1 MASYH
6 LQIVTPDGPR
16 FDGQAEKLIVRA
28 SEGDVCILARH
39 INYVTAL
46 GMGVARITVDGQV
59 RRAACIGGMLSVHN
73 GEVKLVASAFEWAED
88 IDLDRARRAGD
99 IAGEKLSHRDQM
111 SDLEIAQAEAAL
123 KRALVRQSAAGG
135 AV

>member
-16 FDGQAEKLIVRA
+16 FDGRAEKLIVRA

-46 GMGVARITVDGQV
+46 GMGVARITIDGQV

-73 GEVKLVASAFEWAED
+73 GEVRLVASAFEWAED
-88 IDLDRARRAGD
+88 IDRDRARRAGD
-99 IAGEKLSHRDQM
+99 AAGEKLAHRDQM
-111 SDLEIAQAEAAL
+111 SELEIAQAEAAL
-123 KRALVRQSAAGG
+123 KRALVRQSAAEGI
-135 AV
+135 V